1 MVTLKAY
8 NEYLKKRIVHK
19 DEYYYIEGYS
29 GKYASEAE
37 ANFLFKIVNIVRR
50 KAKGIKSPLV
60 EWHIQENKQA

>member
-37 ANFLFKIVNIVRR
+37 A
-50 KAKGIKSPLV
+50 KGVYEAIGKLSF
-60 EWHIQENKQA
+60 